1 MKTPLCYGAAALLL
15 LSVSA
20 IAQDRTQDKTQDKT
34 QDPNTLTV
42 QAKRPTLQISDQQR
56 AAIQE
61 ALVTENTQQ
70 KTPPKF
76 EPKVGD
82 TIPSTITV
90 DVIPPTAVARDPSL
104 QPYGYAKLANGYA
117 KLAKDL
123 LVIDPTDKKI
133 VAVIPRQ
140 EPTTGKD
147 VAPADWAKTK
157 GRELT
162 GQQPEPASNSAPQRE
177 PAGDSGDKANG
188 NEQGKQQ

>member
-20 IAQDRTQDKTQDKT
+20 MAQDKAPEKTQDKT

-42 QAKRPTLQISDQQR
+42 QAKRPTLQLSDQQR

-82 TIPSTITV
+82 TIPLTMTV
-90 DVIPPTAVARDPSL
+90 DVMPPKAVARDPSL
-104 QPYGYAKLANGYA
+104 QPYAYA
-117 KLAKDL
+117 KLAKDV

-162 GQQPEPASNSAPQRE
+162 GQQPEPAANSAPQHE